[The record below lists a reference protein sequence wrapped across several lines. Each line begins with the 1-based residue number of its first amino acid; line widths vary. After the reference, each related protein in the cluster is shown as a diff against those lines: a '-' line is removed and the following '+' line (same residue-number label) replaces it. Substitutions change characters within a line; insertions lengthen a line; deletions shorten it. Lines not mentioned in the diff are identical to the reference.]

1 MTSLAQSA
9 QHFGDPKSM
18 KFWLATSG
26 LIAINMWLLLH
37 GQMNL
42 ACALNIIIILVLIA
56 SINRELAVLMIF
68 AYLFLLGDIRRFV
81 SAAIGFPALD
91 LLLLVGPAVGLII
104 SLPLLLRLR
113 LSERISK
120 LVLALMIIMV
130 LEIFNPRQGGV
141 AVGLSGAIFYL
152 VPLFFFWIGRR
163 YGTDYLVSR
172 LLYQVVFPIS
182 VLAAILG
189 FYQTYVGFLPWEQA
203 WIDSLGGSLHSLF
216 LASGIIRA
224 FGFSASGV
232 EYMGLLLV
240 GCTIAVSGFLAGK
253 RPIILLFP
261 LLLAALFLASSR
273 TSIVKLIVAMAVVWS
288 LRKGRGQGWILR
300 FAIGLAI
307 TAGVLMFVLSRFGG
321 DDDSGPQSA
330 AQLSI
335 THQVG
340 GLTHPL
346 DAKKSTAGMHGSMF
360 LIGLSRGLTNPLGL
374 GLGAATLGS
383 GKFGGDESSAGS
395 SEVDISDVYSS
406 LGLVGGLIYSFL
418 AFLIVRAALEYSQS
432 APKESGL
439 PVLGILVATGG
450 GWLALG
456 QYGMT
461 PLVWLL
467 IGVLSRA
474 QAEAVFARRTPSLQL
489 NRHAAL
495 A

>member
-1 MTSLAQSA
+1 MVELFQST
-9 QHFGDPKSM
+9 QDLFDPRKM
-18 KFWLATSG
+18 RVWLATLG
-26 LIAINMWLLLH
+26 LVAVNMWLLFH
-37 GQMNL
+37 GQLNL
-42 ACALNIIIILVLIA
+42 ACALNLVAILTMLA
-56 SINRELAVLMIF
+56 SLNRELAVLITF
-68 AYLFLLGDIRRFV
+68 AYLFLLGDIRRFL
-81 SAAIGFPALD
+81 SSAIGFPALD
-91 LLLLVGPAVGLII
+91 LLLLVGPTVGLII
-104 SLPLLLRLR
+104 ALPLLLRLR

-120 LVLALMIIMV
+120 LVLALMVIMI

-163 YGTDYLVSR
+163 YGTDYLMSR
-172 LLYQVVFPIS
+172 LVYRVVFPIS
-182 VLAAILG
+182 VLAAVLG

-203 WIDSLGGSLHSLF
+203 WIDSLGGALHSLF
-216 LASGIIRA
+216 LASGVIRA

-232 EYMGLLLV
+232 EYMGLLLA
-240 GCTIAVSGFLAGK
+240 GCTISVSGFLAG
-253 RPIILLFP
+253 RRLLILLFP
-261 LLLAALFLASSR
+261 LLLVALFLASSR
-273 TSIVKLIVAMAVVWS
+273 TSIVKLIVVIAVVWS

-307 TAGVLMFVLSRFGG
+307 TSGILMFALSRLGG
-321 DDDSGPQSA
+321 DESGPQSA

-346 DAKKSTAGMHGSMF
+346 DEKKSTAGLHGSMF
-360 LIGLSRGLTNPLGL
+360 LIGLSRGLTNPLGM

-432 APKESGL
+432 APKEIGL
-439 PVLGILVATGG
+439 PVLGLLVATGG
-450 GWLALG
+450 SWLALG

-474 QAEAVFARRTPSLQL
+474 QADALLARKAP
-489 NRHAAL
+489 AAIGVRR
-495 A
+495 AAFV